1 MTTYLLLIVTTLTL
15 LCGYYTIMSF
25 LISKFTPFN
34 HFNRQLCLIVT
45 TSLLATILLVNPLLI
60 LSLNSFLM
68 TVFGFT
74 GNVFLL
80 DCLSYSTPDLIYT
93 FELYKTKA
101 NLLSSYID
109 NIDYPY
115 STEFSF
121 AFTTKLAASLS
132 FLILIRGGVPRYR
145 YDILTKLG

>member
-1 MTTYLLLIVTTLTL
+1 
-15 LCGYYTIMSF
+15 
-25 LISKFTPFN
+25 
-34 HFNRQLCLIVT
+34 
-45 TSLLATILLVNPLLI
+45 
-60 LSLNSFLM
+60 M

-145 YDILTKLG
+145 YDILTKLGWVKFLGQTLTFLLTTVTIIVSM